1 MSELDFACLRL
12 QVALANKASV
22 DRKIKSDS
30 NRRDAIAQAWRSMS
44 LTSTQKKRKV
54 ARQ

>member
-1 MSELDFACLRL
+1 MGELDFACLRL
-12 QVALANKASV
+12 QLALANKASV
-22 DRKIKSDS
+22 DRKIKSDG
-30 NRRDAIAQAWRSMS
+30 NKKDAIAQAWRLMS